1 MFFNVNKETPTT
13 QHDTNPPMPA
23 TSSTVLLFSF
33 SSEEAAPLT
42 TRTFRL
48 AMFLDDDFAC
58 RFADEEEEEEKRKR
72 VCDWETEEIE
82 DSAIRCIMNLY
93 IYIYCLCA
101 CAFYGAFPRECVCFC
116 FRARKVIPVSD
127 IQIDFCNEQ
136 AGESNLGFQN
146 SRHVLE
152 HFSRF
157 SSAHSQR
164 KKKKK
169 KNDAL
174 VTDG

>member
-23 TSSTVLLFSF
+23 TSSTVLLLF

-93 IYIYCLCA
+93 IYTVCA
-101 CAFYGAFPRECVCFC
+101 RVLFTARFPANAFVFVSA
-116 FRARKVIPVSD
+116 RAWKVIPVSD
-127 IQIDFCNEQ
+127 R
-136 AGESNLGFQN
+136 L
-146 SRHVLE
+146 L
-152 HFSRF
+152 
-157 SSAHSQR
+157 
-164 KKKKK
+164 
-169 KNDAL
+169 
-174 VTDG
+174 